1 MKDEQIVQGC
11 IAGEALYQRQLY
23 TKFQAK
29 MLGVCIRY
37 VKNKEEA
44 QDILQDGFIQI
55 FNKIDTFQGKGS
67 LEGWI
72 RKIMV
77 NTALQHIRKN
87 KAISHHESIDGLEEK
102 ISSQEFILETIA
114 ANDILKFIHQLPM
127 GYRTVFNLYAI
138 EGYSHKEIAKQLNI
152 SVNTSFSQ
160 FSRAK
165 TLLQK
170 LIAENKV
177 I

>member
-1 MKDEQIVQGC
+1 MSDEQIVNGC
-11 IAGEALYQRQLY
+11 RAGKAFYQRQLY
-23 TKFQAK
+23 EKFQAK

-37 VKNKEEA
+37 VNNKDEA

-55 FNKIDTFQGKGS
+55 FNKIDTFRGNGS

-77 NTALQHIRKN
+77 NTALQHLRKN
-87 KAISHHESIDGLEEK
+87 KSMNHQESLDGLEEK
-102 ISSQEFILETIA
+102 IESQTFTIESIEA
-114 ANDILKFIHQLPM
+114 KDILKFIRELPE
-127 GYRTVFNLYAI
+127 GYRTVFNMYAI
-138 EGYSHKEIAKQLNI
+138 EGYSHKEIAEQLNI

-165 TLLQK
+165 SLLQK
-170 LIAENKV
+170 LMIAHKV